1 MLIKKY
7 GFLTYKIQI
16 NFSCP
21 KTYTIN
27 GLLGV
32 LNYVNVID
40 IFLLLFYYLII
51 YQNLYILIYSVFQF
65 IFIKGGYQ
73 C

>member
-7 GFLTYKIQI
+7 VFLTYKIQI
-16 NFSCP
+16 NFSYS

-27 GLLGV
+27 GLSGV

-40 IFLLLFYYLII
+40 IFLLLFYYLVI